1 MRSYSSSKRYAPRK
15 PHGPQD
21 QEFRVRLPR
30 EGEMFGIVL
39 QLHGGKHMTVKC
51 ADGKMRMCRIPGKLK
66 KIWVRENDYV
76 LVKPWSVET
85 EKKGDIAW
93 RYKQVEIDWL
103 KRNDYLKDL

>member
-1 MRSYSSSKRYAPRK
+1 MRSYSSSKRFAPRK

-30 EGEMFGIVL
+30 EGEMFGSVL